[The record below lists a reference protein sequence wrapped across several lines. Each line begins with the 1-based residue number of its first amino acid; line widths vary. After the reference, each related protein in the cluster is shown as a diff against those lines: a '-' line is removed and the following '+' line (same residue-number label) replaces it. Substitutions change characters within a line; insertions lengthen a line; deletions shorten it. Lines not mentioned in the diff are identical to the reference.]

1 MRAFYLHL
9 PSVGGSR
16 AAAAIN
22 GENTAPAFAAVSR
35 ARKAEEGKRLVQ
47 YAREKRTEKS
57 EGGRERYRMDGT
69 RDRRWRTESG
79 KRCRRAREK
88 GEEGRM
94 PGIISLISEC
104 FFGVY
109 IAGGRVL
116 TSSFRVSEKLCR
128 SL

>member
-35 ARKAEEGKRLVQ
+35 ARKAEEGKRGW

-57 EGGRERYRMDGT
+57 EGGEKDIGWTGREIEGGE
-69 RDRRWRTESG
+69 RRVEKDVGARAR
-79 KRCRRAREK
+79 KARRAEC
-88 GEEGRM
+88 
-94 PGIISLISEC
+94 PG
-104 FFGVY
+104 
-109 IAGGRVL
+109 
-116 TSSFRVSEKLCR
+116 
-128 SL
+128 